1 MNYFSISRFLL
12 FLVPFVV
19 LIVLPELHYPF
30 VSGKFILFRG
40 IVGLAFIS
48 FLLGIVFNKQEA
60 DKYWQQ
66 IINVIKSPLGVVIG
80 IFTFLFL
87 LSGFLGVDPMKSF
100 WSNFERGE
108 GGLQI
113 LFLYIFFLL
122 ISTFFTKQE
131 DWTKYIKIFLLSGL
145 LSILYGIGGGLGIFQ
160 SGYFANWSSRF
171 TGSLGNASWFA
182 SYMIFAIFFALYL
195 LIDKKV
201 KKTKKDK
208 YWLVTLGVVFF
219 IFFFWSATRGAI
231 LGLIIALVVGF
242 LYITLL
248 SKKWRKYASAFLLVI
263 LLSFSGLWFYQ
274 DSSLIKNS
282 PVYRVFETSIE
293 ERNVQER
300 LMVWNIS
307 LEAFKERPVLG
318 WGPENFNQVFYEY
331 YDTNH
336 YKPSTSGAWDQRI
349 WFDKAHNSILGYLV
363 ETGVLGFLSY
373 LSIFMCFAL
382 LFVRSKIREEKS
394 IFVASV
400 FLMIPIAYLVQN
412 LFIFETLTAY
422 ISFYIFLGL
431 SAFVLNK
438 QNYA

>member
-12 FLVPFVV
+12 FLVPFTV
-19 LIVLPELHYPF
+19 LIVLSELHYPF

-48 FLLGIVFNKQEA
+48 FLLGVFFNKQEA
-60 DKYWQQ
+60 DKYWQR
-66 IINVIKSPLGVVIG
+66 ITKVIKSPLGIVIG

-87 LSGFLGVDPMKSF
+87 LSGFLGVDPVKSF

-131 DWTKYIKIFLLSGL
+131 DWTKYIYLFILSGL
-145 LSILYGIGGGLGIFQ
+145 LSILYGIEGGLGILP

-182 SYMIFAIFFALYL
+182 SYMIFAIFFTFYL
-195 LIDKKV
+195 LMDKKI
-201 KKTKKDK
+201 KKTKINK
-208 YWLVTLGVVFF
+208 YLLVALGIVFI

-231 LGLIIALVVGF
+231 LGVLLALVVGF

-263 LLSFSGLWFYQ
+263 LLLFAGLWFYQ
-274 DSSLIKNS
+274 DSSIIKKS
-282 PVYRVFETSIE
+282 PVSRVFEISIE

-307 LEAFKERPVLG
+307 LQAFKERPVFG

-331 YDTNH
+331 YDANH
-336 YKPSTSGAWDQRI
+336 YKPSTSGAWDQRT
-349 WFDKAHNSILGYLV
+349 WFDKAHNSMLGYLV

-373 LSIFMCFAL
+373 LSIFICFL
-382 LFVRSKIREEKS
+382 IIFIRSKIKEDSS
-394 IFVASV
+394 IFVASI
-400 FLMIPIAYLVQN
+400 FLMLPIAYLAQN
-412 LFIFETLTAY
+412 LFIFETLTTY

-438 QNYA
+438 QNYE